1 MTISRTASKSSVKS
15 RMYSSFWS
23 PSVRIVCIIALSS
36 HTSVPGRSCRW
47 RFASFVSQILRG
59 SATTS
64 VPPVRTAFLMR
75 SASTGC
81 ASVVFD
87 PMTKTKR
94 AFSIS
99 GIELLLAP
107 LPNDLTRP

>member
-1 MTISRTASKSSVKS
+1 
-15 RMYSSFWS
+15 
-23 PSVRIVCIIALSS
+23 VCIIAFSS
-36 HTSVPGRSCRW
+36 HTSVPGRSCRC
-47 RFASFVSQILRG
+47 RFAIFVSQIFRG

-64 VPPVRTAFLMR
+64 VAPFRTAFLMR
-75 SASTGC
+75 RASTGC
-81 ASVVFD
+81 ASVVFE
-87 PMTKTKR
+87 PITNRKR